1 MLGHRLGAPL
11 VSLLVDK
18 MSADCSPLQR
28 RLAEWFVLN
37 ARALPWRETSDPYH
51 IWLSEVILQ
60 QTQVVQGMG
69 YYQRFVEAFP
79 TVEALASASEDEV
92 LRLWQGLG
100 YYSRGR
106 NLLRAAQMVMHEF
119 EGELPRTLE
128 QVKRLPGV
136 GPYTQAAILSFAY
149 NLPHAAVD
157 GNVYRVL
164 SRLFADATPI
174 DTPQG
179 QRHYR
184 ALATALL
191 DQTEPGRH
199 NQAMIELGAL
209 VCTPRNPRCEACP
222 IDEHCLA
229 RRQGNPTSYPIKQGK
244 TKVTNRYLNYIYVR
258 LGDGI
263 TLIHRRGRGDIWQG
277 LYEYPLIETP
287 QEVSLDELIVT
298 DQWQSLMA
306 QLVAPSL
313 RPIPLAER
321 QHRLTHRLLHARL
334 YIVEA
339 EGVSLRADSPYQIVP
354 EAEREAY
361 AMPQLLVR
369 LSEALGE

>member
-1 MLGHRLGAPL
+1 MSMDY
-11 VSLLVDK
+11 SL
-18 MSADCSPLQR
+18 LQR
-28 RLAEWFVLN
+28 RLAEWFALN
-37 ARALPWRETSDPYH
+37 ARALPWRETSDPYC

-60 QTQVVQGMG
+60 QTQVVQGIG
-69 YYQRFVEAFP
+69 YYHRFVEAFP

-92 LRLWQGLG
+92 LHLWQGLG

-106 NLLRAAQMVMHEF
+106 NLLRAAQMIVHEF
-119 EGELPRTLE
+119 GGELPQTLE
-128 QVKRLPGV
+128 QIKRLPGV

-174 DTPQG
+174 DMPQG

-191 DQTEPGRH
+191 DEIEPGRH

-209 VCTPRNPRCEACP
+209 VCTPRSPKCEACP
-222 IDEHCLA
+222 IAEYCLA
-229 RRQGNPTSYPIKQGK
+229 FRQGNPTSYPIKQGK

-258 LGDGI
+258 LGDGT
-263 TLIHRRGRGDIWQG
+263 TLLHRRGSGDIWQG
-277 LYEYPLIETP
+277 LYEYPLIETSG
-287 QEVSLDELIVT
+287 VVMVDELMAT
-298 DQWQSLMA
+298 PEWQSLMD
-306 QLVAPSL
+306 QLVVPRL
-313 RPIPLAER
+313 RVKPVTEC

-334 YIVEA
+334 YIVET
-339 EGVSLRADSPYQIVP
+339 EGVSLWVDSPYLIVP
-354 EAEREAY
+354 EAELETY
-361 AMPQLLVR
+361 AMPQLLIR
-369 LSEALGE
+369 LSEALER